1 MCTLLFYFILFYFIL
16 FYFILFYFY
25 FILYFILFNFVL
37 FISFTTY
44 LKHLR
49 YLQIKFCLHTDP
61 QTDTQ
66 IRRQTHRQIHEPGY
80 RVAPQ
85 LKNSTLDDPEF
96 TNESPTSY
104 FSPSSSSHAI
114 PSSASS
120 SPSPP
125 PSFTNLV
132 FSFKSIKTKYN
143 PGHLRDKRWQNV
155 ILPWNRCHLSVT
167 KSCPDLL
174 QNREF
179 LPSGWMCEIGR
190 KKSLSENLIYKP
202 YSGP

>member
-1 MCTLLFYFILFYFIL
+1 MSSETEPLLIDLVSDSSSEDILL
-16 FYFILFYFY
+16 ASSL
-25 FILYFILFNFVL
+25 N
-37 FISFTTY
+37 STPC
-44 LKHLR
+44 R
-49 YLQIKFCLHTDP
+49 D
-61 QTDTQ
+61 
-66 IRRQTHRQIHEPGY
+66 E
-80 RVAPQ
+80 
-85 LKNSTLDDPEF
+85 KNSTLDDPEF

-125 PSFTNLV
+125 PSFSNLV
-132 FSFKSIKTKYN
+132 FIFKSIKTKYN
-143 PGHLRDKRWQNV
+143 PGHLKDKKWRNV

-179 LPSGWMCEIGR
+179 LPSGWMFEIER
-190 KKSLSENLIYKP
+190 KRSVSEQLIYKP
-202 YSGP
+202 YSGPFSYTSE